1 MLRCQNALDW
11 VRNFGKRICVSWGEW
26 GGPGEERRAGRK
38 KQLEEKLQFVVA
50 DITVLHRSFFFFLIF
65 FFSFLCVVGGGVVV
79 VVVCG
84 LFAGHLDLVEF
95 GAPVREI
102 AGWVR
107 GIDDISA
114 SMSLTSISF
123 LIISSRLAQSPSSS
137 GCNEID
143 EVGFSLLLL
152 LQQQHLQQQLLLFFR
167 SCSCLVH
174 ARILHTSLDSNT
186 PNPKFL
192 QILAPIHSQ
201 IPEIP
206 SHIHVIQPR
215 NGMCFV
221 RFSDVFG
228 FDLD

>member
-1 MLRCQNALDW
+1 
-11 VRNFGKRICVSWGEW
+11 V
-26 GGPGEERRAGRK
+26 GGRGEERRAGRK

-65 FFSFLCVVGGGVVV
+65 FFSFFCVVGGGVVV
-79 VVVCG
+79 VVCV

-95 GAPVREI
+95 GAPVQEI
-102 AGWVR
+102 AGWVL

-137 GCNEID
+137 GRNEID

-174 ARILHTSLDSNT
+174 ARILHTSLDSKT
-186 PNPKFL
+186 PNPRFL
-192 QILAPIHSQ
+192 QILAPIQSQ
-201 IPEIP
+201 IPEIS

-221 RFSDVFG
+221 RFSNVLG